1 MNRIIKIAGV
11 IIIAA
16 ITNACSSLGD
26 KTAENKEERDI
37 RPVKVEQLT
46 KDSVDREISYTANL
60 IAFEELYFAPSQPG
74 RISQINVEAGE
85 RVQKNQVL
93 VKMDQTQLTQ
103 ALLQVQEA
111 RKNFRRMDTLRELNS
126 ISEQQ
131 YDQAKTQH
139 EIAQSN
145 LEHLRE
151 NTSLKAPFNGIVT
164 EKYFEAGEIYSGSPN
179 TQVGKP
185 AIITLM
191 QISPLKAVVNIS
203 EKYFPNIKEGMKALI
218 QTDIYPGKRFNG
230 KIYKVYPTIN
240 PETRAFK
247 VEIKVDNPKEIL
259 RPGMFARV
267 HINLTDDVALLAPAI
282 AIVKQ
287 EGTNNRHVFIH
298 KDGKA
303 HKIPVKIGKR
313 YNDKIEIVS
322 DKIQRGD
329 ELIVSGQANLIDGD
343 NVNIHNQ

>member
-1 MNRIIKIAGV
+1 MKKIRIIAG

-16 ITNACSSLGD
+16 GLANACSSLGD
-26 KTAENKEERDI
+26 QSVDDKEERDT
-37 RPVKVEQLT
+37 RPVKVEKLT

-60 IAFEELYFAPSQPG
+60 VAFEELYFAPSQPG
-74 RISQINVEAGE
+74 RINQINVEAGD

-131 YDQAKTQH
+131 YDQAKTQY

-145 LEHLRE
+145 LKHLRE

-164 EKYFEAGEIYSGSPN
+164 EKYFEAGEIYSGTPN
-179 TQVGKP
+179 TQMGKP

-191 QISPLKAVVNIS
+191 QISPLKAIVNIS
-203 EKYFPNIKEGMKALI
+203 EKYFPNIKKGMKAI
-218 QTDIYPGKRFNG
+218 VHTDIYPDKNFQGQIF
-230 KIYKVYPTIN
+230 KVYPTIN
-240 PETRAFK
+240 PATRAFK

-267 HINLTDDVALLAPAI
+267 HINLKDDVALLAPAI
-282 AIVKQ
+282 AIIKQ

-298 KDGKA
+298 KNGKA
-303 HKIPVKIGKR
+303 HKVPVKIGKR

-329 ELIVSGQANLIDGD
+329 DLIVSGQANLIDGD
-343 NVNIHNQ
+343 RVTLHNQ